1 MENESLYI
9 SLTKQDY
16 KKWEKTRE
24 FVMKSIKIFTKQ

>member
-16 KKWEKTRE
+16 KKWEKTE